1 MCFIM
6 EVYSAIVQDS
16 SIFTT
21 DIMCTDRS
29 IGILQDLRSTFA
41 TCITDLI
48 EGITHLYV
56 TLTTGHIDTTIDE
69 LMLLLERPIEMTE
82 AIEGIKSIEMIKE
95 YHVVT
100 MVFAE
105 MEEIM
110 EEVTE
115 E

>member
-1 MCFIM
+1 MCIIM
-6 EVYSAIVQDS
+6 EVYSAIAQDS

-29 IGILQDLRSTFA
+29 IGILQDLQSTFA
-41 TCITDLI
+41 MYTTDHI
-48 EGITHLYV
+48 EGIIHLYV
-56 TLTTGHIDTTIDE
+56 TPTTDLIDTTIDE
-69 LMLLLERPIEMTE
+69 LMLPLERPIEMTA